1 MRLGQRIKGFFGRMG
16 KGIKKGAKWLYDKGK
31 AVVNKVGEYAPKVI
45 KGAKMVLP
53 FLPGGKVKDI
63 ATKVVEKSDEAYKK
77 GKDIVDKGKQIY
89 DKGKAAYEVGRSI
102 FK

>member
-77 GKDIVDKGKQIY
+77 GKDIVDKGK
-89 DKGKAAYEVGRSI
+89 AAYEAGRSI